1 MSVEQKVIKAKVGLL
16 KLARELGNVSAA
28 CRTMGYSRDSFYRI
42 QELYETGGEAAL
54 EEISRKK
61 PVLKNRVPE
70 AVERAVVEM
79 GIEQPMWGQVRVS
92 NELKKTGVIL
102 SPGGVRSI
110 WLRHDLEKSSKRLK
124 ALEAKMAQDGVVL
137 TEAQVVALEKQKQK
151 AEAHG
156 EIETEHPG
164 YLGAQDTYY
173 VGTIK
178 GVGRIYQQTF
188 VDTYSKWA
196 TAKLYTEKNGLVAAD
211 VLNDRVL
218 PFYASHEVKLQRVLT
233 DRGSEYCGKVEHHAY
248 ELYLAIE
255 DVDHSRTKAYSPQT
269 NGICERLHR
278 TMKDEFYTVAFRKKV
293 YHTLEQLQSDL
304 DIWLEDYNANRP
316 HSGKYCFG
324 KTPLQ
329 TFIDTMPLA
338 REKQISPPPEL
349 VQIASSNLAARQGN
363 ERRERPLTGRQ
374 AQGYTDQV
382 TAAGERNP
390 QPQSAGQLFKKLAA
404 G

>member
-1 MSVEQKVIKAKVGLL
+1 MSAEQKVIKAKVGLL
-16 KLARELGNVSAA
+16 TLARELGNVSAA
-28 CRTMGYSRDSFYRI
+28 CRTLGYSRDSFYRI
-42 QELYETGGEAAL
+42 KELHETGGEAAL

-61 PVLKNRVPE
+61 PVLKNRVSE
-70 AVERAVVEM
+70 AVERAVVELA
-79 GIEQPMWGQVRVS
+79 IEQPTWGQLRVS

-110 WLRHDLEKSSKRLK
+110 WLRHDLEKSSKRIK
-124 ALEAKMAQDGVVL
+124 ALEAKMAQEGRIL

-164 YLGAQDTYY
+164 YLGSQDTYY

-188 VDTYSKWA
+188 VDTYCKWA

-218 PFYASHEVKLQRVLT
+218 PFYESHGVQLQRVLT
-233 DRGSEYCGKVEHHAY
+233 DRGSEFCGKLENHAY
-248 ELYLAIE
+248 ELYLAVE
-255 DVDHSRTKAYSPQT
+255 DIDHSRTKAYSPQT

-278 TMKDEFYTVAFRKKV
+278 TMKDEFYTIAFRKRM
-293 YHTLEQLQSDL
+293 YRTLDELQADL
-304 DIWLEDYNANRP
+304 DQWLESYNGQRA

-329 TFIDTMPLA
+329 TFVDAAPLA
-338 REKQISPPPEL
+338 REKQISPPT
-349 VQIASSNLAARQGN
+349 QTDQSNASVAVSRQGR
-363 ERRERPLTGRQ
+363 EHSERPLTEHS
-374 AQGYTDQV
+374 ASGYTDQAV
-382 TAAGERNP
+382 PAGEAAQQS
-390 QPQSAGQLFKKLAA
+390 QPIGQAIRKIGLR
-404 G
+404 